1 MKKAE
6 AIVAAGVLALG
17 GWIMF
22 EANRMPYLVE
32 GVPGPGFLPLW
43 LALGI
48 LGTGLILLWQAIRP
62 GIRIADVIAWPD
74 ATGWRNVG
82 LVLGSLV
89 AALLLLQPLGFLLT
103 VTLFMAVVIFFL
115 GIRSWITV
123 ICAPLLA
130 SIVLYLVFAVFLQ
143 VPLPKGVLAFFE

>member
-6 AIVAAGVLALG
+6 AAVAAGVLALG
-17 GWIMF
+17 GWILI
-22 EANRMPYLVE
+22 EANRMAYLVE

-43 LALGI
+43 LAFGI
-48 LGTGLILLWQAIRP
+48 IGTGLILLWQAIRP
-62 GIRIADVIAWPD
+62 GIRVAAAITWPD
-74 ATGWRNVG
+74 AAGWRNVG
-82 LVLGSLV
+82 LVLGALA

-115 GIRSWITV
+115 GIRSWLMV

-130 SIVLYLVFAVFLQ
+130 SIALYLIFAVFLQ
-143 VPLPKGVLAFFE
+143 VPLPKGVLTFFE